1 MDERFRG
8 VTLVN
13 TLNTNPLNTLSP
25 HMSWWV
31 QANWLK
37 AARSC
42 SSAGNKGARAATVSA
57 GANGASTKGDGAS

>member
-13 TLNTNPLNTLSP
+13 TLNTKPAESSEP
-25 HMSWWV
+25 AHVWV
-31 QANWLK
+31 GRANWLK
-37 AARSC
+37 AAGSC
-42 SSAGNKGARAATVSA
+42 SSAGNKGAIAGTVST